1 VSKSK
6 RRREANPV
14 RVRKME
20 AQSNSSSSSVRSP
33 GAVRNKMEKREKK
46 IWERNRS
53 SSVACRTSRAMS
65 FPRVGR
71 VSSSAQ
77 HCAFPS
83 SAHGSSRDI
92 TARLAPPWLWIC
104 GIGQVRP
111 SGRTFIGSHS
121 LPPPLSGRLIAP
133 SIAYRN

>member
-33 GAVRNKMEKREKK
+33 GAVRNKMEKREKNLGK
-46 IWERNRS
+46 ESVQFGGLPDLARNVLPPSGPRFLERPTL
-53 SSVACRTSRAMS
+53 CLS
-65 FPRVGR
+65 FVCPRLLTGH
-71 VSSSAQ
+71 
-77 HCAFPS
+77 HCTPCPTLVVDLWHRPS
-83 SAHGSSRDI
+83 STFGKNFY
-92 TARLAPPWLWIC
+92 RLPF
-104 GIGQVRP
+104 
-111 SGRTFIGSHS
+111 T
-121 LPPPLSGRLIAP
+121 PPLSGRLIAP